1 MIQPLFRSTLPVAVV
16 EAGVGAL
23 AVVFFVAAP
32 ATPFRVELA
41 VPFLAVEAADLA
53 AAVRFTTVPVL
64 ASLVSLLAL
73 IRRAVRVAGREG
85 GARAGARLV
94 LAGAVVPLELELVL
108 DAAVTFLEVA
118 ARVALAFST
127 ILERMFVATAVR
139 APIPLRGEAGR
150 AICDF
155 AGDAGRGGIT
165 IRELDEVGDKICV
178 GRTWAAS
185 VG

>member
-1 MIQPLFRSTLPVAVV
+1 MAVV

-23 AVVFFVAAP
+23 AAAFLVAA
-32 ATPFRVELA
+32 AVTPFLVELR

-73 IRRAVRVAGREG
+73 TRRAVRVAGRDG

-94 LAGAVVPLELELVL
+94 LVGAVPLELELVL
-108 DAAVTFLEVA
+108 DAAVTFLVVA

-127 ILERMFVATAVR
+127 MLERIFVATADR
-139 APIPLRGEAGR
+139 AAPIPLRGEAGR

-155 AGDAGRGGIT
+155 AGDAGRGGMT
-165 IRELDEVGDKICV
+165 MREFEEVGDKICV
-178 GRTWAAS
+178 GRTWPAS